1 MINMAKMIWLF
12 NIRSPGSE
20 KLDMSMDSA
29 FTDGIIVAPKKF
41 PVEFV
46 PRSSQHA
53 RTIRTE
59 FETSREFL
67 ARYE

>member
-1 MINMAKMIWLF
+1 
-12 NIRSPGSE
+12 
-20 KLDMSMDSA
+20 MSMDSA